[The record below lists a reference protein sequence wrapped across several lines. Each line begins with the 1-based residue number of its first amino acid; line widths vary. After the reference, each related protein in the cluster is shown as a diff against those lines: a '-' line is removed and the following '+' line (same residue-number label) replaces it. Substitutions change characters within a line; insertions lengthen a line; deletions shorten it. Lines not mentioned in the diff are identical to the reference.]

1 MSECASSKGLF
12 SNSSPLL
19 PSVLISMFIS
29 FTSRD
34 FHFSLCCYVPHV
46 VSEVVRGLLALPS
59 AFTGRNQELYFQ
71 CIWISLFPVVVSL
84 PFCLCPLCFGSAQQC
99 ARRHGAT
106 PGVLVLLGRAEV
118 HLFLWARSAS
128 AWTLLLA
135 AEAGHLSGTLA
146 VLFRPYTCTPQQS
159 KPLLYEPPAML
170 CLNLSKPQAK
180 SLVASN
186 PDCSSWGWAQQGGSI
201 AFSY

>member
-1 MSECASSKGLF
+1 MCHMLFQRLSEGSWLCH
-12 SNSSPLL
+12 L
-19 PSVLISMFIS
+19 PSQAGIKNYISSASESACFLWWFLS
-29 FTSRD
+29 HSASAHCALAAPRN
-34 FHFSLCCYVPHV
+34 VPDGTVQHV
-46 VSEVVRGLLALPS
+46 VCSCSWEEHLP
-59 AFTGRNQELYFQ
+59 RK
-71 CIWISLFPVVVSL
+71 
-84 PFCLCPLCFGSAQQC
+84 
-99 ARRHGAT
+99 
-106 PGVLVLLGRAEV
+106 V
-118 HLFLWARSAS
+118 HLFLWAGSAS

-135 AEAGHLSGTLA
+135 AEAGHLPGTLA
-146 VLFRPYTCTPQQS
+146 VLFKPYTCTPQQS

>member
-1 MSECASSKGLF
+1 MCHMLFQRLSEGSWLCH
-12 SNSSPLL
+12 L
-19 PSVLISMFIS
+19 PSQAGIKNYISSASESAYFLWWFLSHSASAHCVLA
-29 FTSRD
+29 
-34 FHFSLCCYVPHV
+34 VPK
-46 VSEVVRGLLALPS
+46 
-59 AFTGRNQELYFQ
+59 
-71 CIWISLFPVVVSL
+71 
-84 PFCLCPLCFGSAQQC
+84 QC
-99 ARRHGAT
+99 AWRHGAT

-118 HLFLWARSAS
+118 HLFLWAGSAS